1 MRHETSGMSS
11 LAEYLRAWAGD
22 SESRAQVAATVAALA
37 AGAVS
42 VSAMLAQGPLE
53 GDEEAGSRNAARRA
67 GELMTEA
74 LRDAPVA
81 WLATDSMDV
90 PVAVTP
96 GGPLAVALDPLDG
109 ALNAAVGA
117 PTGTIFSILPVRAM
131 AGSNGSLAFL
141 QKGDRQ
147 IAAGAV
153 LHGSF
158 TAMALTL
165 REGTDLFVLD
175 RDPAGHGTF
184 RLVQRGLQVPS
195 GRRVYA
201 INAANYRY
209 WSESVRAY
217 VDDCIAGE
225 EGPRGADFNMRW
237 LGCATGE
244 AMRILQRGGIYLYPG
259 DSRPDHRRGRLHLVF
274 DAHPLALLVEQAGG
288 AASDGM
294 EPILTSAARRLNE
307 RSPLVFGSR
316 DKVERVAAYETMS
329 LPLGERSP
337 LFGRRGLYRV

>member
-1 MRHETSGMSS
+1 M
-11 LAEYLRAWAGD
+11 
-22 SESRAQVAATVAALA
+22 
-37 AGAVS
+37 
-42 VSAMLAQGPLE
+42 
-53 GDEEAGSRNAARRA
+53 
-67 GELMTEA
+67 
-74 LRDAPVA
+74 
-81 WLATDSMDV
+81 
-90 PVAVTP
+90 
-96 GGPLAVALDPLDG
+96 ALDPLDG
-109 ALNAAVGA
+109 AVNAAVGA
-117 PTGTIFSILPVRAM
+117 PTGTIFSILPVRAV
-131 AGSNGSLAFL
+131 AGSHGSLAFL
-141 QKGDRQ
+141 QQGDRQ
-147 IAAGAV
+147 IAAGCV
-153 LHGSF
+153 LHGSY
-158 TAMALTL
+158 TALALTL

-175 RDPAGHGTF
+175 RDSGTF
-184 RLVQRGLQVPS
+184 NLVRRGLQVPS

-225 EGPRGADFNMRW
+225 EGPRGVDFNMRW
-237 LGCATGE
+237 LGCVTAE
-244 AMRILQRGGIYLYPG
+244 AMRILQRGGVYLYPG

-294 EPILTSAARRLNE
+294 EPILKTAARRLNE

-316 DKVERVAAYETMS
+316 EKVDRIAAYETMS